1 MTGTAAIHSRSLTAS
16 NDALLRFAMRLD
28 ATLTGAFGLVVAA
41 FAGPLSELTGL
52 SSTVEYILG
61 AAFVLY
67 GVVVH
72 LLAGV
77 PNVRT
82 AGIAVA
88 VANIVCTVAA
98 VLVVV
103 EGIAPLTG
111 VGVAV
116 TLATG
121 LYTAVFAGLQ
131 YFGVRRLA

>member
-1 MTGTAAIHSRSLTAS
+1 MTGTAAIRSRTLTDSADS
-16 NDALLRFAMRLD
+16 LLRFAMRLD
-28 ATLTGAFGLVVAA
+28 ATVTGAFGLAVAA
-41 FAGPLSELTGL
+41 FAGPLSSLTGL
-52 SSTVEYILG
+52 NSTVEYILG

-67 GVVVH
+67 GVVVY

-82 AGIAVA
+82 AGLAVII
-88 VANIVCTVAA
+88 ANIVCTLAA

-103 EGIAPLTG
+103 ESIAPLTG

-121 LYTAVFAGLQ
+121 LYTAVFAVLQ
-131 YFGVRRLA
+131 YVGVRRLA